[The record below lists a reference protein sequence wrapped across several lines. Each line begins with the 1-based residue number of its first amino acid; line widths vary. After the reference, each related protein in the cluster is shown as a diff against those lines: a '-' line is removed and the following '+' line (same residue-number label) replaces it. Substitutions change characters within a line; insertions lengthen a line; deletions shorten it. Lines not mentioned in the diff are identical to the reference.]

1 MKRRLMPVYVDGEY
15 LLWLF
20 TRISALG
27 MYLLVFLA
35 VGGALFLGARRQ
47 MTLADLL
54 CWGFMPIPN
63 HVLNTNVPDIA
74 PWATAFWRVTG
85 IAMFFLASAHGLCGF
100 LGAIEDFLAHA
111 KTRGVLRVAAFCLWL
126 ALMVIGVYVILTS

>member
-1 MKRRLMPVYVDGEY
+1 MKPRAAPMRFDSEY

-35 VGGALFLGARRQ
+35 VGGALILGARRQ

-54 CWGFMPIPN
+54 RWGFMPNSN

-74 PWATAFWRVTG
+74 PWATVFWRTMG
-85 IAMFFLASAHGLCGF
+85 IAMFFFASAHGLRGLLSVMEDYLTRAKMRF
-100 LGAIEDFLAHA
+100 LLRAAI
-111 KTRGVLRVAAFCLWL
+111 FCLWL
-126 ALMVIGVYVILTS
+126 ALMAIGVYVILTS